1 MPLRNAG
8 TTGYHSG
15 VALPPPIDQHRD
27 AIHALCRRYSV
38 RKLELFGSAVTGTF
52 NPRTSDF
59 DFLVEFLP
67 LPEGQ
72 RADAYF
78 GLRED
83 LEALLERPI
92 DLVMTQAIRNRYF
105 LARIR
110 GSRTPLYAA

>member
-1 MPLRNAG
+1 
-8 TTGYHSG
+8 
-15 VALPPPIDQHRD
+15 VA
-27 AIHALCRRYSV
+27 
-38 RKLELFGSAVTGTF
+38 GTF

-67 LPEGQ
+67 LPEGK

-83 LEALLERPI
+83 LEALFERPI

-105 LARIR
+105 LAGIR